1 MDNPSALTGQRK
13 AVCRVLRLLVKYRDD
28 GIGCKLEGSKYR
40 LSGNSS
46 RQTFPRELCEQLD
59 RIGLIRLM
67 RSKERMQI
75 TEIGELRLK
84 LLLHPDASVA
94 DFSRD
99 IRQVKERDEF
109 GTRSIRKNFSESPL
123 TRLRFRKSA
132 NGRAFL
138 DDHHFRAGE
147 RFRED
152 FEKGQMQPKIT
163 ANWEAPVAVRSRSA
177 RNQASELSDF
187 ALDIRARLNEA
198 INYLGPELSGV
209 VLDVCC
215 FLKGMETV
223 ERERRWPPRSAK
235 LMLKTALDQLARFY
249 GLDASAVSRSASIR
263 TWATSDYRPKI
274 NR

>member
-1 MDNPSALTGQRK
+1 MDNLSGPTSSRK
-13 AVCRVLRLLVKYRDD
+13 AVCRLLKLLAKHRDT
-28 GIGCKLEGSKYR
+28 GVGFKLEGNKYR
-40 LSGNSS
+40 LAGNSA

-59 RIGLIRLM
+59 RSGLIRLA
-67 RSKERMQI
+67 RSEERMRI

-84 LLLHPDASVA
+84 LLLHPDETAA
-94 DFSRD
+94 GFDRD
-99 IRQVKERDEF
+99 IRYVKETDEF
-109 GTRSIRKNFSESPL
+109 GTRSIRKNLSESPL
-123 TRLRFRKSA
+123 ARLRFRKSA

-138 DDHHFRAGE
+138 DDYHFQAGE

-163 ANWEAPVAVRSRSA
+163 ANWEAPVAAKSRSV

-187 ALDIRARLNEA
+187 ALDIRARLNDA
-198 INYLGPELSGV
+198 INHLGPELSGV

-249 GLDASAVSRSASIR
+249 GLDASAASRSASIR

-274 NR
+274 